1 MRREEMTW
9 SGLVDERKEIDFS
22 QGVAFHQHHHVH
34 VPNLFTPSFLPLQ
47 SSEAA
52 DSTEHL

>member
-1 MRREEMTW
+1 MGERRE
-9 SGLVDERKEIDFS
+9 INFS
-22 QGVAFHQHHHVH
+22 QGVAFLQHHHVP
-34 VPNLFTPSFLPLQ
+34 VSNLFITFLPLQ